1 MIAQQPGAVLPDALR
16 PSRQFRRRLLWTTGV
31 LAFLVGSFAWLKI
44 NPLLLFTEF
53 HFVWNLMG
61 EMLPPNVSLLWEDWD
76 LWRSIGQ
83 TVSMAFLGTFFG
95 GVLAFGLS
103 FLAARNTTP
112 NLVWRAGFRGFLALQ
127 RVAPDYAIM
136 MVILIVVGFGPF
148 AGTLALVIGS
158 TGTFGKFFA
167 DAIENLEPE
176 PTDGV
181 RVLGGSRTQV
191 FRYGIVPRVLP
202 SFVANGFFLLEMNM
216 AGAIALGAFGG
227 GGLGFHLNVAYDTL
241 NYRDMLAYV
250 IFIVLVMMLI
260 ERASDHWRR
269 RIFSSSGTLK

>member
-1 MIAQQPGAVLPDALR
+1 MTALPPALR
-16 PSRQFRRRLLWTTGV
+16 PSRRFRRHVGIALLIIGF
-31 LAFLVGSFAWLKI
+31 LIGAFAYLKI
-44 NPLLLFTEF
+44 NPLLLITEF
-53 HFVWNLMG
+53 HYVWNLMG
-61 EMLPPNVSLLWEDWD
+61 EMYPPNLELLWKNAE
-76 LWRSIGQ
+76 LWRSIGE
-83 TVSMAFLGTFFG
+83 TVAMAFLGTFFG
-95 GVLAFGLS
+95 GLLAFGLS
-103 FLAARNTTP
+103 FLAARNTAP
-112 NLVWRAGFRGFLALQ
+112 NLIWRAVFRVFLALQ

-158 TGTFGKFFA
+158 TGMFGKFFA

-191 FRYGIVPRVLP
+191 FRYGIVPRVMP

-227 GGLGFHLNVAYDTL
+227 GGLGFHLNIAYDTL
-241 NYRDMLAYV
+241 NYRDMFAYV
-250 IFIVLVMMLI
+250 IFIVLLMMLI
-260 ERASDHWRR
+260 ERGSDRWRKS
-269 RIFSSSGTLK
+269 IFVSGGTLK